1 MKSGKLKRFGQH
13 VKQFA
18 AQFVQSGQA
27 LLGEIIPLTELEQ
40 WILEEVGDYRQRKFD
55 PLRTLLLFIEQVM
68 GADHS
73 CQDAVARGAS
83 QEVARKA
90 APCSLNTG
98 SYCKARKRLPLGL
111 VQRLSRTVAE
121 RLSVRQAE
129 EWKWRG
135 REVKLID
142 GTTVSMPDTDDN
154 RKVFPLSKGQKRGS
168 ASREHD
174 WWGLCRCRAPPW
186 SIGRWAPTRANR
198 QARPRC
204 CGHCGSNSSP
214 ATWSSPIAC
223 TRATS

>member
-1 MKSGKLKRFGQH
+1 MKSGKLERFGQH
-13 VKQFA
+13 LKQFA

-27 LLGEIIPLTELEQ
+27 LLGQIIPLTELEQ

-83 QEVARKA
+83 QEMARKA
-90 APCSLNTG
+90 ASCSLNTG
-98 SYCKARKRLPLGL
+98 SYCKARKRLPLAL
-111 VQRLSRTVAE
+111 VQRLCRTVAE
-121 RLSVRQAE
+121 RLSVLQAE
-129 EWKWRG
+129 AWKWRG

-142 GTTVSMPDTDDN
+142 GTTVSMPDTEDN
-154 RKVFPLSKGQKRGS
+154 RKAFPLSKDQKGGS

-186 SIGRWAPTRANR
+186 SIGR
-198 QARPRC
+198 
-204 CGHCGSNSSP
+204 
-214 ATWSSPIAC
+214 
-223 TRATS
+223 

>member
-1 MKSGKLKRFGQH
+1 MKSGKLKRFGQQ

-27 LLGEIIPLTELEQ
+27 LLGQVIPLAELEQ
-40 WILEEVGDYRQRKFD
+40 WILEEVGNYRERKFD

-73 CQDAVARGAS
+73 CQDVVARGAS

-90 APCSLNTG
+90 TPFNLNTG
-98 SYCKARKRLPLGL
+98 SFCKARKRLPLGL
-111 VQRLSRTVAE
+111 VQRLSRAVAE
-121 RLSVRQAE
+121 RLSLRQAQ

-142 GTTVSMPDTDDN
+142 GTTVSMPDTHDN
-154 RKVFPLSKGQKRGS
+154 RKVFPLSEGQKGGS
-168 ASREHD
+168 ASREHV
-174 WWGLCRCRAPPW
+174 WWGSCRCRAPPW
-186 SIGRWAPTRANR
+186 SIGRWGPTRANR

-204 CGHCGSNSSP
+204 SGRCGSNSSL
-214 ATWSSPIAC
+214 ATSSSPIAC